1 MSVGSTQWKIYSVVG
16 MQNTSGRRLK
26 SVIRNTAWINGR
38 RNDML
43 KIRLQG
49 TKKDINWFKK
59 VIMQNDEIEIL
70 QFSEP
75 YANKGTT
82 NYFRVY
88 GEVEKNDK

>member
-1 MSVGSTQWKIYSVVG
+1 MLRIFGRQSK
-16 MQNTSGRRLK
+16 SG
-26 SVIRNTAWINGR
+26 IRNTAWINGR
-38 RNDML
+38 RRSML
-43 KIRLQG
+43 KISLQG
-49 TKKDINWFKK
+49 TKKEINWFKK
-59 VIMQNDEIEIL
+59 VIMQNDEIEVL